1 MLKASLEKDDREA
14 SGRLSRVSFAFSVL
28 GQQPEDS
35 DGLRGE
41 GFEDGGTGGI
51 CLQGSQ
57 PPIRTGPGTWPPGQR
72 ADSGFCLHHGVSMRC
87 LSPVRLR
94 AKIQADG

>member
-57 PPIRTGPGTWPPGQR
+57 PPIRTGPGQR

-87 LSPVRLR
+87 LPPVRLR
-94 AKIQADG
+94 AKIQTDG